1 MKARKVIDE
10 FIDKTAKNKL
20 ERKAIME
27 LAEIEEVGVPTPQR
41 DLPNLKKDRL
51 VLEVINRTNTSQTIN
66 LFGLPSGTNS
76 SQNLSYGDVFETI
89 YSAVTIPIATV
100 AVAQTYTINWTD
112 ENGAAQSGTTVAVD
126 NIDDLITELILATG
140 DNLYYYTSGTDY
152 VIHKQPINTWLYW
165 TPPSSLVTGTP
176 STDTLNQFLNAVP
189 TSAASI
195 TSYVSLGN
203 GREYLYSLFDGNL
216 YYWEVTQ
223 SLLKAGY
230 DLDILYGF
238 GGIGTRSFIQ
248 LLNGTLSNSLVCFNY
263 DTKVF
268 VRDSIDSFGVLTNE
282 VNTGFAQSSAGITY
296 DNDNNILWSSGGA
309 PAGVNNDLYVYS
321 QDGVLIDTW
330 AAAATLSL
338 STYPDSIGYSKI
350 IVNEAG
356 AAQGIWVLS
365 GNNGS
370 NFRFKSFIQ
379 IGGYDTVTSTIVQTR
394 IKNIE
399 FVDSIFDQLGL
410 TLVNGDEPTF
420 YCRISDT
427 NKFFVVIS
435 NLATPNANYI
445 GTVDLDTEEQ
455 NWKYYSGNDLTVIGD
470 VYYNEKTQC
479 IIAKINYLGNPT
491 VRAINQN
498 NLEIFSGKLLDVG
511 YDAGAFYNSSYKSQ
525 IFLADNAPV
534 IGYGIANLSGGLE
547 AAPANSQPAAF
558 YSQNNFADLIA
569 NTSALT
575 FTFQNFTVVGGS
587 GISVTEI
594 IGNLTYAEIVQ
605 ELRSGIEPYYFGEM
619 SIYADSDEQANTPIK
634 KVSRGVMGNSKTLFN
649 NPTIV
654 YENNSIV
661 INTPINFLPKTIN
674 KLDYRL
680 LPFSK
685 VRIIINYTKG
695 NLNAIAETLNE
706 YLVEGIPF
714 SVGLNQLADSVTIKK
729 AEAKYLEKTLKDI
742 WLRKK
747 EELKQEGVQIE
758 IDNLFEPQAVID
770 KKKAKLMG
778 KKTKLVKDLLEQ
790 QKVDEMGL
798 GGLSKNNIKRL
809 VANYTAKGKADE
821 IHDPYNYFNSNK

>member
-1 MKARKVIDE
+1 MRARRVIEE

-20 ERKAIME
+20 ERKAIMQ
-27 LAEIEEVGVPTPQR
+27 LADIEEVGLPTPQQ

-112 ENGAAQSGTTVAVD
+112 ENGALQSGTTLSVD

-165 TPPSSLVTGTP
+165 TPPSSLVTGIT
-176 STDTLNQFLNAVP
+176 SADSLIQGVNAVP

-195 TSYVSLGN
+195 TSAVNLTS
-203 GREYLYSLFDGNL
+203 GREYLYSLFDGDL
-216 YYWEVTQ
+216 FYWETTDSTV
-223 SLLKAGY
+223 KASY
-230 DLDILYGF
+230 DLDVLYGF
-238 GGIGTRSFIQ
+238 GGIGTRSFIKLLDGNLNNQ
-248 LLNGTLSNSLVCFNY
+248 LVSFNY
-263 DTKVF
+263 DNKIF
-268 VRDSIDSFGVLTNE
+268 VRDSLDAFGALTNE
-282 VNTGFAQSSAGITY
+282 ATSGFATSSAGLTY
-296 DNDNNILWSSGGA
+296 DSENSIFWSSGGA
-309 PAGVNNDLYVYS
+309 PAGVNNSLFALT

-330 AAAATLSL
+330 AAGATLAL

-350 IVNEAG
+350 IINEAG
-356 AAQGIWVLS
+356 AAKGTWVLS

-379 IGGYDTVTSTIVQTR
+379 IGGYDTAPASIVQSR
-394 IKNIE
+394 IKTIDFLNP
-399 FVDSIFDQLGL
+399 IFDQLGL
-410 TLVNGDEPTF
+410 VLVNGDEPTF

-435 NLATPNANYI
+435 NLATANANYI

-498 NLEIFSGKLLDVG
+498 NLEIFSARLLDVN
-511 YDAGAFYNSSYKSQ
+511 YDAGAFYNSSYNSQ

-558 YSQNNFADLIA
+558 YSQNIFANLIA

-654 YENNSIV
+654 YENKSIV
-661 INTPINFLPKTIN
+661 LNTPINFLPKTIN

-685 VRIIINYTKG
+685 VRIVINYTKG
-695 NLNAIAETLNE
+695 NLNAIAETINE

-729 AEAKYLEKTLKDI
+729 AEAKYLKKTLKDI

-778 KKTKLVKDLLEQ
+778 EKTKLVKDLLYC
-790 QKVDEMGL
+790 
-798 GGLSKNNIKRL
+798 KR
-809 VANYTAKGKADE
+809 KGR
-821 IHDPYNYFNSNK
+821 

>member
-89 YSAVTIPIATV
+89 YSAVTIPIATIG
-100 AVAQTYTINWTD
+100 VAQTYTINWTD

-152 VIHKQPINTWLYW
+152 VIHKQPISTWLYW
-165 TPPSSLVTGTP
+165 TPPSSLVTGIA
-176 STDTLNQFLNAVP
+176 STDTLNQLVNAVP

-195 TSYVSLGN
+195 TSYVSIGN
-203 GREYLYSLFDGNL
+203 GREYLYSLFDGDL
-216 YYWEVTQ
+216 FYWEVTQ
-223 SLLKAGY
+223 SLLKASY
-230 DLDILYGF
+230 DLDVLYGF

-248 LLNGTLSNSLVCFNY
+248 LLNGTLSNNLVCFNY

-268 VRDSIDSFGVLTNE
+268 VRDSIDAFGVLTNE

-309 PAGVNNDLYVYS
+309 PAGVNNDLFVYS
-321 QDGVLIDTW
+321 QDGLLIDTW
-330 AAAATLSL
+330 AANPSLAL

-399 FVDSIFDQLGL
+399 FLDSIFDQLGL